1 MKKLMFGLACA
12 AAVCAMADNS
22 VGFEEY
28 IGAKD
33 FVGNHDDMGHDTGD
47 MYFAYRPASGSQDG
61 SSGSQ
66 DGSSVKR
73 YGINENLPA
82 FNYGKK
88 RPNAFVG
95 AANDWY
101 LELSTEGGTLW
112 RGFEVTD
119 DFDAAG
125 NRQLGSVVSLTDV
138 EANDANVY
146 VDTLV
151 QFTPTED
158 GSAPTVDPADQMAI
172 WLNVDSSNPEA
183 PVTNLCILAATV
195 DQSFTGVATTFT
207 VPNKAQDA
215 AAGIDVVPGQWYRL
229 TVKTYADLTDGECIP
244 GFQLYIDGKLVK
256 TDTQCISD
264 GLIQILE
271 GNNEVRVPV
280 DQIKAGSAFASLW
293 TLGLEG
299 SGSPENPTFQG
310 VGFKGSGAIDDLSL
324 TTGLPNIFEDVGT
337 VDFTLTWDTNVSA
350 VSYTIGGDTV
360 TIEDLSTG
368 SVTVAVEPDTVV
380 TVAAT
385 AKDWFAVTAGAGDVT
400 IDEEKTID
408 ITTALVETLADA
420 GIKNLEGV
428 AVADAKAWADANK
441 LTPAQIADC
450 AFALDAYLM
459 NAGLDA
465 APALAIVDIAEVE
478 GGWAITVKATA
489 GEADINLGAINGALK
504 VKTAATL
511 DALDAAAAAEYAIT
525 TAEDGTAV
533 VKVTGDNTNF
543 MKATVTTK

>member
-28 IGAKD
+28 IGAKN
-33 FVGNHDDMGHDTGD
+33 FVGAHDDMGYNTGD
-47 MYFAYRPASGSQDG
+47 MYFAYRSASGSQDG
-61 SSGSQ
+61 SM
-66 DGSSVKR
+66 VKA
-73 YGINENLPA
+73 YNVGENLPT

-95 AANDWY
+95 AQNDWY

-119 DFDAAG
+119 DFDETG
-125 NRQLGSVVSLTDV
+125 DRQLGSAVSLTDV

-158 GSAPTVDPADQMAI
+158 GKAPAVDPADQMAI

-195 DQSFTGVATTFT
+195 DKSLTGVARTFT
-207 VPNKAQDA
+207 VPNKAQD

-229 TVKTYADLTDGECIP
+229 TVKTYADLTAGECIP

-264 GLIQILE
+264 DLIEVLE
-271 GNNEVRVPV
+271 MYDEVGIPV

-299 SGSPENPTFQG
+299 SGSPESPMFQG

-324 TTGLPNIFEDVGT
+324 TTKVPNIFEATGS
-337 VDFTLTWDTNVSA
+337 VDFTLTWDANVSA
-350 VSYTIGGDTV
+350 VSYTIGSDTF
-360 TIEDLSTG
+360 TIEALTTG
-368 SVTVAVEPDTVV
+368 SMTVEGVDLDTVV

-385 AKDWFAVTAGAGDVT
+385 AKDWYAVTAGAGDVR
-400 IDEEKTID
+400 IDEEKTVEIK
-408 ITTALVETLADA
+408 TALVKTLADA
-420 GIKNLEGV
+420 GIENLEGV

-478 GGWAITVKATA
+478 GGWNITVKATA

-511 DALDAAAAAEYAIT
+511 DALDAAAAAEYAVT

-543 MKATVTTK
+543 MKATVTK